1 MTLKCPF
8 CGKEYYHD
16 RKICQ
21 RCENKSINNITDPE
35 NYTYVHYEKTSAFGR
50 KKPDELYVKIDSEP
64 KFSDFNPKL
73 DYNWNCNP
81 RFRFHNLVILKSELS
96 QLRAIKKLTTTD
108 SKILEKDKISV

>member
-1 MTLKCPF
+1 MSLKCPF

-21 RCENKSINNITDPE
+21 TCENKSIKSKIVPE
-35 NYTYVHYEKTSAFGR
+35 NYTYVHYEKTTAFGC
-50 KKPDELYVKIDSEP
+50 KKPDELYIKIASEP

-81 RFRFHNLVILKSELS
+81 RYRMRNFYFLKSELS
-96 QLRAIKKLTTTD
+96 QLRSIKKLETTS
-108 SKILEKDKISV
+108 SKILEEKNIV